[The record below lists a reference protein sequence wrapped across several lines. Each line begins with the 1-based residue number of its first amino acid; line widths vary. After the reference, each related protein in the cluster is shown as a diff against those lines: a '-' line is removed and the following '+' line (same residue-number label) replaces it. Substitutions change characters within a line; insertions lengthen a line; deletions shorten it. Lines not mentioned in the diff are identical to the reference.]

1 MNYQFVLFAF
11 VLLTSSLEVFGQASW
26 ASVRIC
32 GVVCSDN
39 NTYAQCCDLFGA
51 IQSGDCMWAQ
61 QMGYL
66 QCPSPYQPISYPFDL
81 GANRDLAFTN
91 VDDCQ
96 RVFDSWKTSPN
107 LPVIVGD
114 SVVPPITRN
123 QNPIREAFEWHDDF
137 SKYSLEEQL
146 ELGKRIIE
154 GNNKTRSQ
162 AYSDEEV
169 RDIARTMFGFVQSIR
184 EKTEKTGVYTNS
196 KCAGCSLIVQ
206 SIQERLTSSAC
217 DKITSVLKG
226 AVCGSNPVFELFCN
240 AIVEFTEVDKIVESI
255 CLDAF
260 NGVIGATGIRDRAN
274 LICSSLTCTSQPSQ
288 VTSENDIQGCCS
300 AVTDSNNVRT
310 LNERCDQLIRICDM
324 AEKGLCISDTLD
336 EIKEF
341 VDDGFVKAGLN
352 TILSLVKGDLPP
364 AVDTA
369 KKAAQCSKVKCGYVF
384 SDSNGDSNN
393 DSNNDS
399 NGEYNDTNASRIILD
414 DDSASHSAPVLFAS
428 LVMVFVLFFSHF

>member
-1 MNYQFVLFAF
+1 MKYQFVAFALFLF
-11 VLLTSSLEVFGQASW
+11 TLSLEVFGQASW

-32 GVVCSDN
+32 GIVCSDN

-66 QCPSPYQPISYPFDL
+66 NCPSPYHAVSYPFDL

-91 VDDCQ
+91 VDACQ

-107 LPVIVGD
+107 LPVIVSD
-114 SVVPPITRN
+114 SVVPPISRN
-123 QNPIREAFEWHDDF
+123 QNPMREAFEWHDDF
-137 SKYSLEEQL
+137 SQYSLEEQL
-146 ELGKRIIE
+146 ELGKLIVE

-169 RDIARTMFGFVQSIR
+169 REIARTMFGFVQSVR

-206 SIQERLTSSAC
+206 SIQEKLTSSTC
-217 DKITSVLKG
+217 STVTSVLKG
-226 AVCGSNPVFELFCN
+226 AVCGSNPVFEIFCN

-255 CLDAF
+255 CMDAF
-260 NGVIGATGIRDRAN
+260 NGIIGATGIKERAN
-274 LICSSLTCTSQPSQ
+274 YICSLLTCTNQPAQ
-288 VTSENDIQGCCS
+288 LTSEKDIQGTCDG
-300 AVTDSNNVRT
+300 VTESNDVRT
-310 LNERCDQLIRICDM
+310 LNERCDELIRICDL
-324 AEKGLCISDTLD
+324 AEKGLCISDSLD

-341 VDDGFVKAGLN
+341 VDDGFVKAGLS
-352 TILSLVKGDLPP
+352 TLLSLVEGELPP
-364 AVDTA
+364 PVESAR
-369 KKAAQCSKVKCGYVF
+369 KAAEECSRIKCG
-384 SDSNGDSNN
+384 
-393 DSNNDS
+393 
-399 NGEYNDTNASRIILD
+399 GEY
-414 DDSASHSAPVLFAS
+414 DDSISSASQPAPLLFVS